1 MIDHLTRLPH
11 RVWQLPKSIQKT
23 SMDLALLKWYLEKNP
38 KFPVSLNSKMPAL
51 GVTTSQVAADNLNAI
66 HAARQAFIQNESR
79 ENIQLA
85 LTNHFK
91 TSEDDAYTTKCF
103 TKEKIVKQWHGPG
116 PVIGQVGKQILVKH
130 GFTYVRVHICRITH
144 TVNNDQNEIQWTS
157 QDYRENSSNNES
169 RSNQL
174 ISRSIEIYSSD
185 EELSE
190 EPDNNSNM
198 NINAINQNN
207 DNELPVT
214 NNVDDMNKK
223 QAGVKDLTKPISR
236 WLTNQIQEL

>member
-1 MIDHLTRLPH
+1 MR
-11 RVWQLPKSIQKT
+11 K
-23 SMDLALLKWYLEKNP
+23 
-38 KFPVSLNSKMPAL
+38 
-51 GVTTSQVAADNLNAI
+51 
-66 HAARQAFIQNESR
+66 
-79 ENIQLA
+79 
-85 LTNHFK
+85 
-91 TSEDDAYTTKCF
+91 
-103 TKEKIVKQWHGPG
+103 
-116 PVIGQVGKQILVKH
+116 
-130 GFTYVRVHICRITH
+130 
-144 TVNNDQNEIQWTS
+144 
-157 QDYRENSSNNES
+157 NSSNNES
-169 RSNQL
+169 ISNQL

-236 WLTNQIQEL
+236 